1 MDLPP
6 PSDPDPSTPGSKKP
20 APPEGVPWD
29 LPLAEAPLAF
39 LDLEMTGLDAR
50 KDRVVEICI
59 ERVRGALIEDRIHS
73 LVRPEGGESG
83 NAHVHGLDAGAL
95 AGAPSF
101 PDLADRIEA
110 LLDGAILVAHGAW
123 WDVAFVEAE
132 MRRASRLFTVGFYLD
147 TLNLSR
153 RAFGLPKH
161 SLDALRTHFGID
173 AARAHRAD
181 ADVYALREV
190 YTRCVAVLEP
200 TTPRDLWQVRIAERR
215 AREHVL
221 ERCKEVLALP
231 DPKDHELTLVY
242 RARARPAEPIRMV
255 LTAIDLGLDP
265 PRVIG
270 YQLPGRG
277 RRELRADRI
286 LRIERIPLPPSP

>member
-1 MDLPP
+1 VK
-6 PSDPDPSTPGSKKP
+6 TG
-20 APPEGVPWD
+20 PPEGPPWET
-29 LPLAEAPLAF
+29 PLGEAPLAF
-39 LDLEMTGLDAR
+39 VDLEMTGLDAKR
-50 KDRVVEICI
+50 DRVVEVCI
-59 ERVRGALIEDRIHS
+59 ERVRGATLEARLHT
-73 LVRPEGGESG
+73 LVRPEGGETG
-83 NAHVHGLDAGAL
+83 NVHVHGLDAGTL
-95 AGAPSF
+95 ATAPTF
-101 PDLADRIEA
+101 AMIADRVVE
-110 LLDGAILVAHGAW
+110 LLHGAAFVAHGAA

-132 MRRASRLFTVGFYLD
+132 LRRAGLTDFTVGFYLD

-161 SLDALRTHFGID
+161 SLDALRAHFGLD

-181 ADVYALREV
+181 ADVQALREV
-190 YTRCVAVLEP
+190 FARCVAALEP
-200 TTPRDLWQVRIAERR
+200 TTPRDLWEVRVAEGR

-221 ERCKEVLALP
+221 AQCKDALAAGQQI
-231 DPKDHELTLVY
+231 TLIY
-242 RARARPAEPIRMV
+242 RPRARPAEPLRMV

-286 LRIERIPLPPSP
+286 LRIEPEDDTCDGPFRSP

>member
-1 MDLPP
+1 
-6 PSDPDPSTPGSKKP
+6 
-20 APPEGVPWD
+20 VP
-29 LPLAEAPLAF
+29 LTEAPLAF
-39 LDLEMTGLDAR
+39 VDLEMTGLDAKR
-50 KDRVVEICI
+50 DRVVEICI
-59 ERVRGALIEDRIHS
+59 ERVRGTELEARLHT
-73 LVRPEGGESG
+73 LVRPDGGEVG
-83 NAHVHGLDAGAL
+83 NVHVHGLDAGTL

-101 PDLADRIEA
+101 AMLAQQVEE
-110 LLDGAILVAHGAW
+110 LLHGAVFVAHGAA

-132 MRRASRLFTVGFYLD
+132 MRRSGREFTVGFYLD

-161 SLDALRTHFGID
+161 SLDALRVHFGLD
-173 AARAHRAD
+173 ASRAHRAD
-181 ADVYALREV
+181 SDVRALREV
-190 YTRCVAVLEP
+190 FARCLAALEP
-200 TTPRDLWQVRIAERR
+200 TTPRDLWEVRIAEGR

-221 ERCKEVLALP
+221 AQCKDALAAGQP
-231 DPKDHELTLVY
+231 ITLIY
-242 RARARPAEPIRMV
+242 RARARPAEPLRMV

-286 LRIERIPLPPSP
+286 LRIEPEDDTCDGPFRSP